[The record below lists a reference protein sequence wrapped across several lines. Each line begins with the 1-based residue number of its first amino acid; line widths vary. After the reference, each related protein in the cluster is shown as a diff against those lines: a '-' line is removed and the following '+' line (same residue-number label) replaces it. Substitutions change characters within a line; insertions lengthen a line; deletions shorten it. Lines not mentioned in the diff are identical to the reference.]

1 MDPHQ
6 EPIAAGATA
15 RGCAVEVRAAFH
27 ECSYFGGIGYDLGPA
42 HHRQLFGGPPRLKA
56 DQGAAD
62 LGISRNVFELQRR
75 RASCMRSLQGRSI
88 VVLEGRRPSELAGLI
103 TRHGGRRRS
112 VGSSLNHVM
121 VVERTRAS
129 RSRSDRPSAC
139 SALARPKQRVGFWT
153 LTLDTY
159 SHVTQTM
166 QVEVA
171 SRARRLLRSQP
182 FHRWPR
188 RADFD
193 RRRPRWPGRL
203 QPSRRGTGR
212 SEVLDAESIG

>member
-1 MDPHQ
+1 MNAAISA
-6 EPIAAGATA
+6 ESATISARPIIVNCLAGR
-15 RGCAVEVRAAFH
+15 RGSRRTKV
-27 ECSYFGGIGYDLGPA
+27 
-42 HHRQLFGGPPRLKA
+42 QLIW
-56 DQGAAD
+56 
-62 LGISRNVFELQRR
+62 GISRNVFELQRR

-203 QPSRRGTGR
+203 QPSRRGTGTK
-212 SEVLDAESIG
+212 